1 MLLDTHALLWF
12 LNKDSRLPET
22 TKIQIEE
29 AESVFVSMASLWEI
43 SIKVNIGKLAL
54 MAPFET
60 IRLNM
65 INLGIEELPISF
77 EDAITYLSIPLH
89 HRDPFDRILVAQA
102 MNHSLIL
109 ISRDVA
115 FDSYAIQRVW
125 S

>member
-22 TKIQIEE
+22 TKTQIEE

-43 SIKVNIGKLAL
+43 SIKVNIGKLTL
-54 MAPFET
+54 MTTFET

>member
-89 HRDPFDRILVAQA
+89 HRDPFVSVACA
-102 MNHSLIL
+102 
-109 ISRDVA
+109 
-115 FDSYAIQRVW
+115 
-125 S
+125 

>member
-22 TKIQIEE
+22 TKTQIEE

-43 SIKVNIGKLAL
+43 SIKVNIGKLTL

-115 FDSYAIQRVW
+115 FDFYDIQRVR

>member
-22 TKIQIEE
+22 TKQQIED

-43 SIKVNIGKLAL
+43 SIKVNIGKLTL

>member
-22 TKIQIEE
+22 TKTQIEE

-43 SIKVNIGKLAL
+43 SIKVNIGKLTL
-54 MAPFET
+54 MTPFET

>member
-1 MLLDTHALLWF
+1 
-12 LNKDSRLPET
+12 
-22 TKIQIEE
+22 
-29 AESVFVSMASLWEI
+29 MASLWEI
-43 SIKVNIGKLAL
+43 SIKVNIGKLTL

-115 FDSYAIQRVW
+115 FDSYDIQRLW

>member
-22 TKIQIEE
+22 TKTQIEE

-43 SIKVNIGKLAL
+43 SIKVNIGKLTL
-54 MAPFET
+54 MTPFET
-60 IRLNM
+60 IGLNM

>member
-22 TKIQIEE
+22 TKTQIEE

-43 SIKVNIGKLAL
+43 SIKVNIGKLTL

-115 FDSYAIQRVW
+115 FDSYDIQRVW

>member
-22 TKIQIEE
+22 TKTQIEE

-43 SIKVNIGKLAL
+43 SIKVNIGKLTL
-54 MAPFET
+54 MTPFET

-109 ISRDVA
+109 ISRDLA

>member
-22 TKIQIEE
+22 TKTQIEE

-43 SIKVNIGKLAL
+43 SIKVNIGKLTL
-54 MAPFET
+54 MTPFET

-89 HRDPFDRILVAQA
+89 HREPFDRILVAQA

>member
-22 TKIQIEE
+22 TKTQIEE

-43 SIKVNIGKLAL
+43 SIKVNIGKLTL

>member
-22 TKIQIEE
+22 TKQQIED

-43 SIKVNIGKLAL
+43 SIEVNIGKLTL
-54 MAPFET
+54 MAPFEN

-89 HRDPFDRILVAQA
+89 HRDPFDRIMVAQA

>member
-1 MLLDTHALLWF
+1 MLLDTHTLLWF

-22 TKIQIEE
+22 TKTQIEE

-43 SIKVNIGKLAL
+43 SIKVNIGKLTL
-54 MAPFET
+54 MTPFET

-115 FDSYAIQRVW
+115 FDSYAIRRVW